1 MLNDSQT
8 STIWTK
14 YYHLDNPKSCKWS
27 SLVPVVQEHFSTS
40 GNTKTQT
47 NGEMKKRAL
56 KAVSFDEWVELLE
69 ESGRDFNVDVTKN
82 PGLKLLEFYQGMC
95 KAGAGARLDTKETM
109 KGSESMKNL
118 KAVDGEWM
126 RLWLK
131 QWAF

>member
-1 MLNDSQT
+1 MLNDSQS

-14 YYHLDNPKSCKWS
+14 YYHLDNPKSSKWS
-27 SLVPVVQEHFSTS
+27 SLVPVVQEQFSS
-40 GNTKTQT
+40 PGNTEPQT
-47 NGEMKKRAL
+47 NGELEKRAL

-69 ESGRDFNVDVTKN
+69 ESGRDSNVDVTKN
-82 PGLKLLEFYQGMC
+82 PGLKLLDFYKAMC
-95 KAGAGARLDTKETM
+95 KAGAGARLDTTETM
-109 KGSESMKNL
+109 KCSESMKSL

>member
-1 MLNDSQT
+1 MGR
-8 STIWTK
+8 IARG
-14 YYHLDNPKSCKWS
+14 KWEIF
-27 SLVPVVQEHFSTS
+27 QR
-40 GNTKTQT
+40 GC
-47 NGEMKKRAL
+47 
-56 KAVSFDEWVELLE
+56 DE
-69 ESGRDFNVDVTKN
+69 D

-126 RLWLK
+126 RLWLR